1 MKEEIS
7 LGELVVI
14 CLRFTK
20 KYLLWFVIAAAIGIA
35 FGYYQQSKVLPKHY
49 SEAIICSDILDGQ
62 RLSEII
68 TDFEEASKS
77 NNLGFFAEKLGI
89 SKDSAANIGSIKIEF
104 IKPEIIYRTDVDLT
118 KVNTHHCIRVIC
130 STKSTN
136 MFSVLENSLI
146 ETYTNHSESKSI
158 VDQRKKGYKETID
171 RIVKDIDFLTEQ
183 REKMFNKLT
192 EGNANVDINQ
202 FDNESSF
209 IQAYEKK
216 NMYEELYLRTKV
228 ATLIKPFNKHTI
240 ATHSKLGGIIK
251 MVVICLA
258 LAFAVAVFREIK
270 V

>member
-1 MKEEIS
+1 MSIGLLIGASIGYIKQS
-7 LGELVVI
+7 QVI
-14 CLRFTK
+14 
-20 KYLLWFVIAAAIGIA
+20 
-35 FGYYQQSKVLPKHY
+35 PKHQ
-49 SEAIICSDILDGQ
+49 SEAVICSDILDGQ

-68 TDFEEASKS
+68 SDFQTATRTGNNSFIAEVLSISLDSASK
-77 NNLGFFAEKLGI
+77 I
-89 SKDSAANIGSIKIEF
+89 SSIEIEF
-104 IKPEIIYRTDVDLT
+104 IEPETKYRTDVDLT
-118 KVNTHHCIRVIC
+118 KVNTHHCIKVFC
-130 STKSTN
+130 SSKDKSIFTH
-136 MFSVLENSLI
+136 LEKGIMNVFN
-146 ETYTNHSESKSI
+146 NHPESKSI

-171 RIVKDIDFLTEQ
+171 RIVKDINFLTEQ

-258 LAFAVAVFREIK
+258 LAFTVAVFREIK